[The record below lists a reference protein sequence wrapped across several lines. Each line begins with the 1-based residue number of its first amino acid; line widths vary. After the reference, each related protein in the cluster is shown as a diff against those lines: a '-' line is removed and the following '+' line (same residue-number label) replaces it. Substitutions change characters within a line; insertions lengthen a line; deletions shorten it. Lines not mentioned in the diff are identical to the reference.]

1 MSTLKKGTSK
11 LNATELVA
19 KSLYIESRMDGNPDF
34 PSPEPK
40 LSDVTAAREALEAS
54 ITLATDGGR
63 SAHAQKRRDQLALRA
78 LLDRLAGHVV
88 SVADGDEVMIRN
100 AGWEVRRRT
109 VPVGPLTPPTDVL
122 ARISSFTGRILL
134 RWQAVPNAYTYQ
146 VYINDTDPADANAW
160 QLTGVSSRAKHQ
172 VDGLTPGRFYWF
184 RVNAVGSTGAGPL
197 SDVARCMAA

>member
-1 MSTLKKGTSK
+1 MSTLRKGTSK

-19 KSLYIESRMDGNPDF
+19 KSLYIESRMDGNMDF
-34 PSPEPK
+34 PAPEPK
-40 LSDVTAAREALEAS
+40 LPDVTAAREALEAS

-63 SAHAQKRRDQLALRA
+63 SAYAQKRRDHSALRA
-78 LLDRLAGHVV
+78 LLDRLAGHVI
-88 SVADGDEVMIRN
+88 SVADGDEVMIRS

-109 VPVGPLTPPTDVL
+109 TPVGPLTPPRDVL
-122 ARISSFTGRILL
+122 ARISSFTGRVLL
-134 RWQAVPNAYTYQ
+134 RWQAVSNAYTYQ
-146 VYINDTDPADANAW
+146 VYINDTAPADANAW